1 MAREQGRL
9 KDVPGDV
16 VGGRAFGKGDSGEP
30 GAEQGLCSP
39 HICLLEERQCKLD
52 CAGFYTH
59 VERSSYSKEM
69 KDEDAP
75 QSWTR
80 QLLLNSKW

>member
-16 VGGRAFGKGDSGEP
+16 VGGQATGKGDSGEP
-30 GAEQGLCSP
+30 RAEQRLCSVR
-39 HICLLEERQCKLD
+39 ICLLEEGECKLD

-59 VERSSYSKEM
+59 MERSGYSKEM

-80 QLLLNSKW
+80 QLLLNSK